1 MSEENQMLSTRRWLI
16 AVAGGLVA
24 SLVAGAMPAAAQK
37 WPQRAVKFI
46 VPLGPGSGVDIG
58 TRLVADKLS
67 KKWGQPTVVE
77 NRPGGDGL
85 LAMNAF
91 VTGNDDHVLLASPSS
106 SFTHHPHVYRNLSYK
121 PSDLVPI
128 ARLSNTIIA
137 VAVPTSLPVKSLADV
152 AAMARAEPG
161 KLNWAGT
168 TGGVDFVVA
177 GFLKTAGLDMSKVPY
192 RNPVEAANDVAAE
205 RVQLYA
211 AAYAIV
217 RPQLQAGKLK
227 LIAVTNSARA
237 PTLPDLPTA
246 KEAGF
251 PDLTFDGLVGFFGWA
266 GMPTELRDSIAA
278 DIREAAA
285 DPAIEERLSLTGQVP
300 NPGGPTEFHAAIEA
314 QRARLAQAAK
324 DLGIVPTQ

>member
-1 MSEENQMLSTRRWLI
+1 MLSTRRLLL
-16 AVAGGLVA
+16 VLAG
-24 SLVAGAMPAAAQK
+24 SLVATLIVGAMPAAAQK
-37 WPQRAVKFI
+37 WPQRAVRFI

-85 LAMNAF
+85 LAINAF
-91 VTGNDDHVLLASPSS
+91 VTANDDHVLLAAPSS
-106 SFTHHPHVYRNLSYK
+106 SFTHHPHVYRNVSYK

-128 ARLSNTIIA
+128 ARLSNTILA
-137 VAVPTSLPVKSLADV
+137 VAVPVNLPVKSLADV

-192 RNPVEAANDVAAE
+192 RNPVEAANDVAAD
-205 RVQLYA
+205 RVQFYA

-227 LIAVTNSARA
+227 LIAVTNSTRA

-266 GMPTELRDSIAA
+266 GMPDQLRDSIAA

-285 DPAIEERLSLTGQVP
+285 DKTIEERLSLTGQVP
-300 NPGGPTEFHAAIEA
+300 NPGGPAEFHAAIEA

>member
-1 MSEENQMLSTRRWLI
+1 MLSTRRWLI
-16 AVAGGLVA
+16 AIAGGLVA

-285 DPAIEERLSLTGQVP
+285 DPVIEERLSLTGQVP

>member
-1 MSEENQMLSTRRWLI
+1 MLSTRRWLI

-85 LAMNAF
+85 LAINAF

-106 SFTHHPHVYRNLSYK
+106 SFTHHPHVYKNLSYK

-137 VAVPTSLPVKSLADV
+137 VAVPASLPVKSLADV

-205 RVQLYA
+205 RVQFYA

-237 PTLPDLPTA
+237 PTLSDLPTA

-266 GMPTELRDSIAA
+266 GMPAELRDSIAA
-278 DIREAAA
+278 DTREAAA
-285 DPAIEERLSLTGQVP
+285 DPVIEERLSLTGQVP
-300 NPGGPTEFHAAIEA
+300 NPGGPAEFHAAIEA

>member
-1 MSEENQMLSTRRWLI
+1 MSEESQMLSTRGWLI

-24 SLVAGAMPAAAQK
+24 ALVAGAMPAAAQK
-37 WPQRAVKFI
+37 WPQRAVKFV

-85 LAMNAF
+85 LAINAF

-137 VAVPTSLPVKSLADV
+137 VAVPASLPVKSLADV

-161 KLNWAGT
+161 PSA
-168 TGGVDFVVA
+168 
-177 GFLKTAGLDMSKVPY
+177 AGLQSRSSRAADQRQGSSPQARAGSSSRRSSVVPRIRLVSATRPY
-192 RNPVEAANDVAAE
+192 RRIAGDHRKA
-205 RVQLYA
+205 
-211 AAYAIV
+211 V
-217 RPQLQAGKLK
+217 RP
-227 LIAVTNSARA
+227 
-237 PTLPDLPTA
+237 
-246 KEAGF
+246 
-251 PDLTFDGLVGFFGWA
+251 
-266 GMPTELRDSIAA
+266 LR
-278 DIREAAA
+278 R
-285 DPAIEERLSLTGQVP
+285 
-300 NPGGPTEFHAAIEA
+300 
-314 QRARLAQAAK
+314 
-324 DLGIVPTQ
+324 

>member
-1 MSEENQMLSTRRWLI
+1 MLSTRRWLI

-285 DPAIEERLSLTGQVP
+285 DPVIEERLSLTGQVP

>member
-1 MSEENQMLSTRRWLI
+1 MLSTRRWLI

-85 LAMNAF
+85 LAINAF

-106 SFTHHPHVYRNLSYK
+106 SFTHHPHVYKNLSYK

-137 VAVPTSLPVKSLADV
+137 VAVPASLPVKSLADV

-205 RVQLYA
+205 RVQFYA

-217 RPQLQAGKLK
+217 RHAAAGTRPP
-227 LIAVTNSARA
+227 A
-237 PTLPDLPTA
+237 
-246 KEAGF
+246 
-251 PDLTFDGLVGFFGWA
+251 FG
-266 GMPTELRDSIAA
+266 
-278 DIREAAA
+278 REAATA
-285 DPAIEERLSLTGQVP
+285 APRLTASINAPQEGSRGSDYSDISDGRTRWRSGQLP
-300 NPGGPTEFHAAIEA
+300 PS
-314 QRARLAQAAK
+314 RLALDQCRPCRR
-324 DLGIVPTQ
+324 GSE

>member
-1 MSEENQMLSTRRWLI
+1 MLSTRRWLI
-16 AVAGGLVA
+16 AIAGGLVA

-58 TRLVADKLS
+58 TRLVADALS

-85 LAMNAF
+85 LAINAF

-106 SFTHHPHVYRNLSYK
+106 SFTHHPHVYKNLSYK

-137 VAVPTSLPVKSLADV
+137 VAVPASLPVKSLADV

-177 GFLKTAGLDMSKVPY
+177 AFLKTAGLEMTKVPY

-205 RVQLYA
+205 RVQFYA

-227 LIAVTNSARA
+227 LIAVTNSERA

-285 DPAIEERLSLTGQVP
+285 DPTIEERLSLTGQIP
-300 NPGGPTEFHAAIEA
+300 NPGGPAEFGAAIEA

-324 DLGIVPTQ
+324 ELGIVPTQ

>member
-1 MSEENQMLSTRRWLI
+1 MLSTRRWLI

-58 TRLVADKLS
+58 TRLIADALS

-85 LAMNAF
+85 LAINAF

-106 SFTHHPHVYRNLSYK
+106 SFTHHPHVYKNLSYK

-137 VAVPTSLPVKSLADV
+137 VAVPASLPVKSLADV

-177 GFLKTAGLDMSKVPY
+177 AFLKTAGLEMTKVPY

-205 RVQLYA
+205 RVQFYA

-227 LIAVTNSARA
+227 LIAVTNSERA

-251 PDLTFDGLVGFFGWA
+251 TDLTFDGLVGFFGWA

-285 DPAIEERLSLTGQVP
+285 DPTIEERLSLTGQIP
-300 NPGGPTEFHAAIEA
+300 NPGGPAEFGAAIEA

-324 DLGIVPTQ
+324 ELGIVPTQ